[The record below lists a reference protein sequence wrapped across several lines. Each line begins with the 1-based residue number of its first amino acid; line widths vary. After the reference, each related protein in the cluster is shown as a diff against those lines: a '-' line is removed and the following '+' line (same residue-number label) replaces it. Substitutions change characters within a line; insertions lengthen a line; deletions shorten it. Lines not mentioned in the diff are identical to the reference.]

1 MDITL
6 HAYRVAPR
14 AQSGSADPTCPL
26 ILLHGNGEDMH
37 YFAHQLHALNT
48 TREVIALDS
57 RGHGESPRGSA
68 PLTLAQMSDD
78 LAAFMDDNDIAQADL
93 LGFSDGGNVALIFAL
108 THPERVHKLIL
119 NGANLE
125 PRGLKTSVLLPILLE
140 HRLTKDPARKELLGL
155 MADEPHIP
163 LTALAEVRM
172 PVLVVAGTRDMIKES
187 HTRAIAD
194 ALPNATLSLIEGDH
208 FVAATNPDAFNACV
222 LAFLEDEQQVA
233 GA

>member
-6 HAYRVAPR
+6 HTQRVAAR
-14 AQSGSADPTCPL
+14 AQSDSPEPSCPL
-26 ILLHGNGEDMH
+26 VLLHGNGEDSN

-78 LAAFMDDNDIAQADL
+78 LLAFMDDNNIAQADI

-108 THPERVHKLIL
+108 THPKRVRKLIL

-140 HRLTKDPARKELLGL
+140 YRLTKDPAQKELLGL

-163 LTALAEVRM
+163 LDALSELDL
-172 PVLVVAGTRDMIKES
+172 PVLVIAGTRDMIKES

-194 ALPNATLSLIEGDH
+194 ALSNATLSLIEGDH

-222 LAFLEDEQQVA
+222 LAFLDGE
-233 GA
+233 G